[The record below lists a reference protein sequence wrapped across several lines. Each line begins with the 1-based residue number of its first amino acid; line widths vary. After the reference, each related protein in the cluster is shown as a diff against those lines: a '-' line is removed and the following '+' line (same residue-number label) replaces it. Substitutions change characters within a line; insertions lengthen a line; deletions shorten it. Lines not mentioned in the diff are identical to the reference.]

1 MASESATS
9 EQIAIADI
17 VGVYGI
23 KGWVKIRVYLEDPAT
38 IQSLANLS
46 LINARGAARPVTV
59 RSIRAQGKG
68 WIAQLSKIDD
78 RNAAEALRGFQITVS
93 TDDLPTAGEGEFYW
107 RALTGLS
114 VYEITTKSLLGEVNY
129 LLDTGSNDVLVIKP
143 SEGSIDD
150 RERLI
155 PWLLEEVVISVDLVG
170 GRLMVDWYIDD

>member
-9 EQIAIADI
+9 EQIVIADI
-17 VGVYGI
+17 VGIYGI

-46 LINARGAARPVTV
+46 VINARGAARPVTV

-78 RNAAEALRGFQITVS
+78 RNAAEALRGFQITVN
-93 TDDLPTAGEGEFYW
+93 TNDLPTAGEGEFYW
-107 RALTGLS
+107 RDLTGLS
-114 VYEITTKSLLGEVNY
+114 VYEMKTESLLGEVNY
-129 LLDTGSNDVLVIKP
+129 LLDTGSNDVLVIKS

-155 PWLLEEVVISVDLVG
+155 PWLLGDVVISVDLAG
-170 GRLMVDWYIDD
+170 GRLMVDWHIDD

>member
-9 EQIAIADI
+9 EQIVIADI

-46 LINARGAARPVTV
+46 VINARGAARPVTV

-78 RNAAEALRGFQITVS
+78 RNAAEALRGFQITVN
-93 TDDLPTAGEGEFYW
+93 TNDLPTAGEGEFYW
-107 RALTGLS
+107 RDLTGLS
-114 VYEITTKSLLGEVNY
+114 VYEMKTESLLGEVNY

-155 PWLLEEVVISVDLVG
+155 PWLLGNVVISVDLAG
-170 GRLMVDWYIDD
+170 GRLMVDWHIDD

>member
-9 EQIAIADI
+9 EQIVIADI

-46 LINARGAARPVTV
+46 VINARGAARPVTV

-78 RNAAEALRGFQITVS
+78 RNAAEALRGFQITVN
-93 TDDLPTAGEGEFYW
+93 TNDLPTAGEGEFYW
-107 RALTGLS
+107 RDLTGLS
-114 VYEITTKSLLGEVNY
+114 VYEMKTESLLGEVNY
-129 LLDTGSNDVLVIKP
+129 LLDTGSNDVLVIKS

-155 PWLLEEVVISVDLVG
+155 PWLLGNVVISVDLAG
-170 GRLMVDWYIDD
+170 GRLMVDWHIDD

>member
-1 MASESATS
+1 M
-9 EQIAIADI
+9 
-17 VGVYGI
+17 
-23 KGWVKIRVYLEDPAT
+23 KIRVYLEDPAT

-78 RNAAEALRGFQITVS
+78 RNAAEALRGFQITVN
-93 TDDLPTAGEGEFYW
+93 TNDLPTAGEGEFYW
-107 RALTGLS
+107 RDLTGLS
-114 VYEITTKSLLGEVNY
+114 VYEMKTESLLGEVNY
-129 LLDTGSNDVLVIKP
+129 LLDTGSNDVLVIKS

-155 PWLLEEVVISVDLVG
+155 PWLLGDVVISVDLAG
-170 GRLMVDWYIDD
+170 GRLMVDWHIDD

>member
-9 EQIAIADI
+9 EQIVIADI

-46 LINARGAARPVTV
+46 VINARGAARPVTV

-78 RNAAEALRGFQITVS
+78 RNAAEALRGFQITVN
-93 TDDLPTAGEGEFYW
+93 TNDLPTAGEGEVYW
-107 RALTGLS
+107 RDLTGLS
-114 VYEITTKSLLGEVNY
+114 VYEMKTESLLGEVNY
-129 LLDTGSNDVLVIKP
+129 LLDTGSNDVLVIKS

-155 PWLLEEVVISVDLVG
+155 PWLLGDVVISVDLAG
-170 GRLMVDWYIDD
+170 GRLMVDWHIDD

>member
-9 EQIAIADI
+9 EQIVIADI

-93 TDDLPTAGEGEFYW
+93 ESDLPAPGEGEFYW
-107 RALTGLS
+107 RELTGLS
-114 VYEITTKSLLGEVNY
+114 VYETKTESLLGEVSY
-129 LLDTGSNDVLVIKP
+129 LLDTGSNDVMVIKP
-143 SEGSIDD
+143 SEQSIDD

-155 PWLLEEVVISVDLVG
+155 PWLLDDVVVSVDVAG
-170 GRLMVDWYIDD
+170 GRLLVDWHIDD

>member
-9 EQIAIADI
+9 EQIVIADI

-46 LINARGAARPVTV
+46 VINARGAARPVTV

-78 RNAAEALRGFQITVS
+78 RNAAEALRGFQITVN
-93 TDDLPTAGEGEFYW
+93 TNDLPTAGEGEVYW
-107 RALTGLS
+107 RDLTGLS
-114 VYEITTKSLLGEVNY
+114 VYEMKTESLLGEVNY

-155 PWLLEEVVISVDLVG
+155 PWLLGNVVISVDLAG
-170 GRLMVDWYIDD
+170 GRLMVDWHIDD

>member
-9 EQIAIADI
+9 EQIVIADI

-46 LINARGAARPVTV
+46 VINARGAARPVTV

-78 RNAAEALRGFQITVS
+78 RNAAEALRGFQITVN
-93 TDDLPTAGEGEFYW
+93 TNDLPTAGEGEFYW
-107 RALTGLS
+107 RDLTGLS
-114 VYEITTKSLLGEVNY
+114 VYEMKTESLLGEVNY

-155 PWLLEEVVISVDLVG
+155 PWLLGDVVISVDLAG
-170 GRLMVDWYIDD
+170 GRLMVDWHIDD

>member
-9 EQIAIADI
+9 EQIVIADI

-46 LINARGAARPVTV
+46 VINARGAARPVTV

-78 RNAAEALRGFQITVS
+78 RNAAEALRGFQITVN
-93 TDDLPTAGEGEFYW
+93 TNDLPTAGEGEFYW
-107 RALTGLS
+107 RDLTGLS
-114 VYEITTKSLLGEVNY
+114 VYEMKTESLLGEVNY
-129 LLDTGSNDVLVIKP
+129 LLDTGSNDVLVIKS

-155 PWLLEEVVISVDLVG
+155 PWLLGDVVISVDLAG
-170 GRLMVDWYIDD
+170 GRLMVDWHIDD

>member
-1 MASESATS
+1 LASESATS
-9 EQIAIADI
+9 EQIVIADI

-46 LINARGAARPVTV
+46 VINARGAARPVTV

-78 RNAAEALRGFQITVS
+78 RNAAEALRGFQITVN
-93 TDDLPTAGEGEFYW
+93 TNDLPTAGEGEFYW
-107 RALTGLS
+107 RDLTGLS
-114 VYEITTKSLLGEVNY
+114 VYEMKTESLLGEVNY
-129 LLDTGSNDVLVIKP
+129 LLDTGSNDVLVIKS

-155 PWLLEEVVISVDLVG
+155 PWLLGDVVISVDLAG
-170 GRLMVDWYIDD
+170 GRLMVDWHIDD

>member
-9 EQIAIADI
+9 EQIVIADI

-23 KGWVKIRVYLEDPAT
+23 KGWVKIRVYFEDPAT

-46 LINARGAARPVTV
+46 VINARGAARPVTV

-78 RNAAEALRGFQITVS
+78 RNAAEALRGFQITVN
-93 TDDLPTAGEGEFYW
+93 TNDLPTAGEGEFYW
-107 RALTGLS
+107 RDLTGLS
-114 VYEITTKSLLGEVNY
+114 VYEMKTESLLGEVNY
-129 LLDTGSNDVLVIKP
+129 LLDTGSNDVLVIKS

-155 PWLLEEVVISVDLVG
+155 PWLLGDVVISVDLAG
-170 GRLMVDWYIDD
+170 GRLMVDWHIDD

>member
-1 MASESATS
+1 LASESATS
-9 EQIAIADI
+9 EQIVIADI

-46 LINARGAARPVTV
+46 VINARGAARPVTV

-78 RNAAEALRGFQITVS
+78 RNAAEALRGFQITVN
-93 TDDLPTAGEGEFYW
+93 TNDLPTAGEGEFYW
-107 RALTGLS
+107 RDLTGLS
-114 VYEITTKSLLGEVNY
+114 VYEMKTESLLGEVNY

-155 PWLLEEVVISVDLVG
+155 PWLLGDVVISVDLAG
-170 GRLMVDWYIDD
+170 GRLMVDWHIDD

>member
-107 RALTGLS
+107 RDLTGLS
-114 VYEITTKSLLGEVNY
+114 VYEMKTESLLGEVNY
-129 LLDTGSNDVLVIKP
+129 LLDTGSNDVLVIKS

-155 PWLLEEVVISVDLVG
+155 PWLLGDVVISVDLAG
-170 GRLMVDWYIDD
+170 GRLMVDWHIDD

>member
-1 MASESATS
+1 MASDSATS
-9 EQIAIADI
+9 EQIVIADI

-46 LINARGAARPVTV
+46 VINARGAARPVTV

-78 RNAAEALRGFQITVS
+78 RNAAEALRGFQITVN
-93 TDDLPTAGEGEFYW
+93 TNDLPTAGEGEFYW
-107 RALTGLS
+107 RDLTGLS
-114 VYEITTKSLLGEVNY
+114 VYEMKTESLLGEVNY
-129 LLDTGSNDVLVIKP
+129 LLDTGSNDVLVIKS

-155 PWLLEEVVISVDLVG
+155 PWLLGDVVISVDLAG
-170 GRLMVDWYIDD
+170 GRLMVDWHIDD

>member
-1 MASESATS
+1 MASDSATS
-9 EQIAIADI
+9 EQIVIADI

-23 KGWVKIRVYLEDPAT
+23 KGWVKIRVYLENPAT
-38 IQSLANLS
+38 IKSLANLR
-46 LINARGAARPVTV
+46 LISARSEATPVTF

-78 RNAAEALRGFQITVS
+78 RNAAQALRGFQITVS
-93 TDDLPTAGEGEFYW
+93 ESDLPAPGEGEFYW
-107 RALTGLS
+107 RELAGLS
-114 VYEITTKSLLGEVNY
+114 VYEITTESLLGEVGY

-155 PWLLEEVVISVDLVG
+155 PWLPDDVVVSVDVAG
-170 GRLMVDWYIDD
+170 GRLLVDWHIDD